1 MSTEKGWNTIS
12 KAYQEKTRISLNDV
26 HWGPISAGESSLR
39 LLGNV
44 KNKDILEIGCGGGQN
59 AIVLKTWGARPVGLD
74 ISQEQLKHARKLAK
88 KEGVEVQFV
97 HGNMENLS
105 RFENESFDIILS
117 AFGMGYSEN
126 LTKTIRETYR
136 VLRKNGLLVFAE
148 VHPIAE
154 RGRPI
159 RHGKARAWKMLD
171 YFNREKHKWTWKI
184 GDAKTKFNTHW
195 RTLQD
200 YFDLLVE
207 TGYIVERI
215 LEPQP
220 FPLDKMTLEERD
232 KTAPYMGDG
241 ERNLK
246 NFDIWKKIPF
256 TIIFKAR
263 KI

>member
-44 KNKDILEIGCGGGQN
+44 KNRDILEIGCGGGQN

-105 RFENESFDIILS
+105 RFENESFDIVLS

-159 RHGKARAWKMLD
+159 RHGKARA
-171 YFNREKHKWTWKI
+171 
-184 GDAKTKFNTHW
+184 
-195 RTLQD
+195 
-200 YFDLLVE
+200 
-207 TGYIVERI
+207 
-215 LEPQP
+215 
-220 FPLDKMTLEERD
+220 
-232 KTAPYMGDG
+232 
-241 ERNLK
+241 
-246 NFDIWKKIPF
+246 
-256 TIIFKAR
+256 
-263 KI
+263 